1 MKRRKNMSKENIKN
15 IVGDSFEDLKD
26 EEMTNVQGAGDVDA
40 ESALAAGVAAA
51 ASFLVSVGAGVAVSA
66 KKCGD

>member
-1 MKRRKNMSKENIKN
+1 MSKENIN
-15 IVGDSFEDLKD
+15 SIVGDSFEDLKD

-51 ASFLVSVGAGVAVSA
+51 ASFFVSVSAGVAVSA